1 MNMSSRSKKKIIILG
16 GNPETGAIVQ
26 VANSMGLFP
35 IVLDPYPNSPSKRY
49 AAKAYD
55 IDVTDVEAVDEVIRH
70 EGVSGVLVGVAD
82 PLVPYYQKICARNDF
97 YCYASQSS
105 IRALTSKSNFAET
118 CNRYDISVTPS
129 YQVDHQSEFEIS
141 SLVYPVVV
149 KPVDAG
155 AGVGISVCHNPL
167 EFESGVNK
175 ALAASIRKQVLIE
188 KFMECDDMFAY
199 YTFVDGVAYLSA
211 LADRHKTAKQG
222 RLSSVCIAAEYPSRY
237 SDRFLQEVHPKLV
250 KMFQALGIANGVLLI
265 QFFVDASD
273 FYAYDP
279 GFRLQGEAPHLYLKH
294 LNGFDHREML
304 LQFALTGRMFDSDFQ
319 TVNDFRFKNQQATT
333 IWVLLKTG
341 DVKFISGIEQIRSHR
356 NVIQVLQR
364 FEVGDSVTSDMVGT
378 ERQVFARIY
387 TVASTPAESSDL
399 LNFISR
405 TLLIEDESGENM
417 ILDWYQREYT

>member
-35 IVLDPYPNSPSKRY
+35 IVLDPYTNSPSKRY

-70 EGVSGVLVGVAD
+70 ESASGVLVGVAD

-97 YCYASQSS
+97 YCYANQSS

-118 CNRYDISVTPS
+118 CNRYGISVTPS
-129 YQVDHQSEFEIS
+129 YPIDHQSEFDVS

-155 AGVGISVCHNPL
+155 AGVGISLCHNPL
-167 EFESGVNK
+167 EFKSGANK
-175 ALAASIRKQVLIE
+175 ALAASICKQLLIE

-222 RLSSVCIAAEYPSRY
+222 RLSSVCIAAEYPSRH
-237 SDRFLQEVHPKLV
+237 SDRFLHEVHPKLV
-250 KMFQALGIANGVLLI
+250 KMFQALGISNGVLLI

-294 LNGFDHREML
+294 FNGFDHREML

-319 TVNDFRFKNQQATT
+319 SVNDFRFKNQQATT
-333 IWVLLKTG
+333 VWVLLKTG
-341 DVKFISGIEQIRSHR
+341 KVKMIAGIEQIRSHR

-364 FEVGDSVTSDMVGT
+364 FETGDSVTGDMVGT

-387 TVASTPAESSDL
+387 TVASTTAESTDL
-399 LNFISR
+399 LNFINE

-417 ILDWYQREYT
+417 VLDWYQRGYT